1 MKKTYKKFLIVSTV
15 FIIVGI
21 FYSYL
26 SNEVKSNEIV
36 SVAYGSSLASS
47 AAEAENTSALA
58 SLGDKITSD
67 ISFLTSLVS
76 LKKIT
81 IDTTIFT
88 NQSFNSLRNNSVEL
102 VPVSPGRQNPFAP
115 IGNDTL
121 GGTNSS
127 ASKVVTGQ
135 ASEVTS
141 ISATLNGMIN
151 VSDGVTD
158 TYFKYGTTK
167 DLGITT
173 AIVKQSLVG
182 TFIKSVLG
190 LTPKT
195 TYFYKACA
203 KINGGETCG
212 EIVSFMT
219 N

>member
-1 MKKTYKKFLIVSTV
+1 MRKTYKKFLVVSTV
-15 FIIVGI
+15 FIVIGV

-26 SNEVKSNEIV
+26 SNEVKSDNVVPI
-36 SVAYGSSLASS
+36 AYGSSLASS
-47 AAEAENTSALA
+47 ADADGTSALA
-58 SLGDKITSD
+58 SIGNKITSD
-67 ISFLTSLVS
+67 ISFLSSLVS

-81 IDTTIFT
+81 IDTTLFT
-88 NQSFNSLRNNSVEL
+88 NNSFNSLRNNSVEL
-102 VPVSPGRQNPFAP
+102 DSVSPGRPNPFAP
-115 IGNDTL
+115 MGNDGL
-121 GGTNSS
+121 NIASS
-127 ASKVVTGQ
+127 SVSKVVTGQ
-135 ASEVTS
+135 ASGVTS
-141 ISATLNGMIN
+141 TSATLNGMVN
-151 VSDGVTD
+151 VSNGVTD
-158 TYFKYGTTK
+158 VYFKYGTTK

-212 EIVSFMT
+212 EIVSFTT